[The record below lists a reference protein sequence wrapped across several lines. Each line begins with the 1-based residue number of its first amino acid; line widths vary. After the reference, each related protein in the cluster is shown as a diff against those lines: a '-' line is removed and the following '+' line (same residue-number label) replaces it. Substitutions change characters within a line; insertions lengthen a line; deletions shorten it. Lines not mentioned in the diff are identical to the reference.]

1 MSRTETRLWDAADH
15 LETTEDMV
23 AYLEAALEQD
33 DPQLVAAVLG
43 DIARAQGMTKVAQEA
58 GLGRESLYK
67 SLSSSGNPEF
77 ATVLKVMR
85 VLGLRFRAAGV

>member
-1 MSRTETRLWDAADH
+1 MSRAETRLWDAADY

-43 DIARAQGMTKVAQEA
+43 GIARAQGMPKVAQEA
-58 GLGRESLYK
+58 GPGRESLY
-67 SLSSSGNPEF
+67 
-77 ATVLKVMR
+77 R
-85 VLGLRFRAAGV
+85 